1 MAERR
6 NGEVN
11 ARHMLPQ
18 TINLPELPLVRVQ
31 ERHGGFESTT
41 STFDIPSSPRRDLSR
56 NNFETR
62 RRTVNHTINGGQ
74 SFVNDATDQKIPR
87 IIRPIP
93 DEMEEINMK
102 GSISIEQ
109 TDKEEEGRAAV
120 QANIGSA
127 GKETQRILVQHN
139 GDKINLKDR
148 V

>member
-1 MAERR
+1 
-6 NGEVN
+6 
-11 ARHMLPQ
+11 MLPQ

-31 ERHGGFESTT
+31 ERRGGFESTT
-41 STFDIPSSPRRDLSR
+41 STFDIPSSPHERRGH
-56 NNFETR
+56 FETR
-62 RRTVNHTINGGQ
+62 RRTANHTTNVVQ

-102 GSISIEQ
+102 GSVSIDQ
-109 TDKEEEGRAAV
+109 TDREEEGKAEV
-120 QANIGSA
+120 KANLGSS